1 MDATIILSAR
11 ISRADGIH
19 ASQDVDAPVLSM
31 LAQIIQFTLQI
42 TIVSV
47 TIRRWPIIELKCAS
61 LKDAQALIKQ
71 QEINIVHLKVS
82 PSMFASS

>member
-1 MDATIILSAR
+1 MANKVISAR
-11 ISRADGIH
+11 ISRADGTH
-19 ASQDVDAPVLSM
+19 ASQDADAAVLSM

-42 TIVSV
+42 AIVSV

-61 LKDAQALIKQ
+61 LKDVQALIKQ